1 LIALAEMPNAALEYK
16 RRGFSEAEIKKNLS
30 NLHENLHVL
39 ELLIGRPCLDQGHY
53 NWLCHYMKGM
63 IFDHGAFNFQ
73 PYEWNGGAIYLK
85 SKATG
90 EVVPMM
96 YAGRFHR
103 SGLALGSAGLEDD
116 EGAYDADFTETDEA
130 YVGRLVY
137 DCRVSKEI
145 STLKKSEWE
154 CVLAA
159 KDRVCN
165 LHIPRATDMTPDFV
179 IKSMREGLA
188 LLRERY
194 PEFDTKAIVCS
205 SWLLEPKL
213 VEILGEGAKL
223 SSFVNRFLKFP
234 VKSFGTSCLGY
245 VFPGYQTGA
254 VEDFPEKTSL
264 QRGVKK
270 LMLSGGFIYG
280 ATGLVTE
287 LI

>member
-1 LIALAEMPNAALEYK
+1 
-16 RRGFSEAEIKKNLS
+16 
-30 NLHENLHVL
+30 
-39 ELLIGRPCLDQGHY
+39 
-53 NWLCHYMKGM
+53 
-63 IFDHGAFNFQ
+63 
-73 PYEWNGGAIYLK
+73 
-85 SKATG
+85 
-90 EVVPMM
+90 MM

-137 DCRVSKEI
+137 DCHVSKEI

-254 VEDFPEKTSL
+254 VVDFPEKTSL
-264 QRGVKK
+264 QRGIKK

-287 LI
+287 LV